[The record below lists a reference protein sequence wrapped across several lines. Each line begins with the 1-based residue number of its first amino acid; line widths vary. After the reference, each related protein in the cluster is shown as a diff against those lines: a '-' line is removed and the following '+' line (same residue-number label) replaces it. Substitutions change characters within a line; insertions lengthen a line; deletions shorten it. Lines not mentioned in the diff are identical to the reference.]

1 MNVLRN
7 LEPNK
12 MFEYFEKICAIPHG
26 SGNMKAISDF
36 IVDFAIKNKLEHY
49 RDEANNVIVISDAT
63 SGRYDQEPIIL
74 QGHLDMVC
82 AKTEDADFN
91 FETDGLKLRLDG
103 NFISA
108 EGTSLGADDGI
119 AVAIMLALLEDKS
132 LSHPRL
138 ECIFTTDEEI
148 GLIGANALDA
158 SPLKGK
164 RLINLDS
171 EEEGVILTGCAGG
184 IALTAD
190 FDAEFEHL
198 HGRIYRLTVD
208 GLAGGHSG
216 VEIIKQRANA
226 DKVLGRLLC
235 ALQYKFDLRLSCA
248 DGGFY
253 DNAIPRKAE
262 ALFISDAD
270 SDCIASAVAA
280 IAQDIKREYAV
291 ADPDMRI
298 TVAPQGAGDLA
309 VLMPKEQER
318 LLLALNQ
325 VPDGIIRMRDTA
337 EKMVETSLNL
347 GILKLSEEGMSLTF
361 MLRSTLNSAAD
372 ELEARLTSLF
382 SYLGGRVTVSGKY
395 RAWEF
400 RQNSPLRD
408 HCVAVYDSMY
418 SMRPLVGTIH
428 AGLESAVI
436 AEKLGDADCVS
447 IGPTMFDVHTAE
459 ERLDA
464 DSAARTYDFVRNI
477 IERKI

>member
-190 FDAEFEHL
+190 FDAEFEQL

-298 TVAPQGAGDLA
+298 TVAPQGTGDIA

-372 ELEARLTSLF
+372 ELEAQLTSLF

-477 IERKI
+477 IERKM

>member
-7 LEPNK
+7 LEPGK

-26 SGNMKAISDF
+26 SGNMKAIADF
-36 IVDFAIKNKLEHY
+36 VEQFASENKLEHY
-49 RDEANNVIVISDAT
+49 RDKANNVIIISDAT
-63 SGRYDQEPIIL
+63 SGRYEEDAIIL

-119 AVAIMLALLEDKS
+119 AVAIMLALLSDKS

-184 IALTAD
+184 IAMTAD
-190 FDAEFEHL
+190 FDAEFEQL
-198 HGRIYRLTVD
+198 HGRVYRLTVD

-226 DKVLGRLLC
+226 LKVLGRLLS

-262 ALFISDAD
+262 ALFLTDAD
-270 SDCIASAVAA
+270 GDTVSAAVNELAEG
-280 IAQDIKREYAV
+280 IIHEYSL

-298 TVAPQGAGDLA
+298 VVAPQGTADCS
-309 VLMPKEQER
+309 VLLRSEQER

-325 VPDGIIRMRDTA
+325 VPDGIMRMRDGA

-347 GILKLSEEGMSLTF
+347 GILKLSEEGMSMTF
-361 MLRSTLNSAAD
+361 MLRSMLNSAAD
-372 ELEARLTSLF
+372 ELEERLTALF
-382 SYLGGRVTVSGKY
+382 TYLGGRVTVSGKY

-400 RQNSPLRD
+400 RQDSPLRD
-408 HCVAVYDSMY
+408 HCIAVYDSMY
-418 SMRPLVGTIH
+418 SVRPLVGTIH

-447 IGPTMFDVHTAE
+447 IGPSMFDVHTAE

-477 IERKI
+477 IERKM

>member
-190 FDAEFEHL
+190 FDAEFEQL

-298 TVAPQGAGDLA
+298 TVAPQGTGDIA

-372 ELEARLTSLF
+372 ELEA
-382 SYLGGRVTVSGKY
+382 
-395 RAWEF
+395 
-400 RQNSPLRD
+400 
-408 HCVAVYDSMY
+408 
-418 SMRPLVGTIH
+418 
-428 AGLESAVI
+428 
-436 AEKLGDADCVS
+436 
-447 IGPTMFDVHTAE
+447 
-459 ERLDA
+459 
-464 DSAARTYDFVRNI
+464 
-477 IERKI
+477 